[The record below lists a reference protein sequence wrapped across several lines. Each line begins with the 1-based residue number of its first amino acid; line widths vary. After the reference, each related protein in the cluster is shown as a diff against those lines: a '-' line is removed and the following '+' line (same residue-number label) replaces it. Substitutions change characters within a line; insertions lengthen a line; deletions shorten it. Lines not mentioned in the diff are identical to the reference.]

1 MDLLVAAHADT
12 GSVNP
17 AESIESLLQQ
27 GFNLEMRRVERFENS
42 TGFAMGDASTQV
54 WQLHDRLRDR
64 FSAAHAVH
72 FSSQNDVCRLQQIR
86 RAANLRPGLLASLSP
101 PPRSDQHRTPTP
113 RSLCHEHVP
122 QPVADHPALRQ
133 IRPQFATQQV
143 QHGRFG
149 LATPTALVRAVRTE
163 VASLDRDPKA
173 CEIGEQML
181 LKIMIVLFAVVAP
194 TDAALVCNDRKRI
207 PSGPKTLQALNHA
220 G

>member
-1 MDLLVAAHADT
+1 MNRGFVFNDAATTEIYTLA
-12 GSVNP
+12 
-17 AESIESLLQQ
+17 
-27 GFNLEMRRVERFENS
+27 
-42 TGFAMGDASTQV
+42 
-54 WQLHDRLRDR
+54 LHE
-64 FSAAHAVH
+64 A
-72 FSSQNDVCRLQQIR
+72 
-86 RAANLRPGLLASLSP
+86 RPI
-101 PPRSDQHRTPTP
+101 
-113 RSLCHEHVP
+113 C
-122 QPVADHPALRQ
+122 
-133 IRPQFATQQV
+133 PQFATQQV